1 MRMPPGVSESSWR
14 AALKAFQEAVGS
26 QWVFTGDEDVALYK
40 DAYSPF
46 YGEPEELLASAAVA
60 PVNVEEVQKVVRV
73 ANRYRIPIYPISTGK
88 NLGYGGSA
96 PNLSGSVVLD
106 LKRMNKII
114 EVDEARA
121 YALVEPGVSYFDL
134 YRYITEKG
142 LKLWIDCPDPGW
154 GSPIG
159 NALDHGVGYTT
170 NHFRNHFDSHC
181 GMEVVLA
188 NGELVRTGMGALP
201 GAQTWQQYK
210 FGVGPWVDGIFSQSN
225 FGVVTKMGFWLMPA
239 PDAYLSGT
247 VTVPR
252 FNDLH
257 RLVDIVNYLENI
269 GITNGMPGFGSPL
282 FFRGGFLG
290 GGKPD
295 PGLTAL
301 FEKGEPSPQEV
312 DDYAHRQGSAVW
324 SCSLGFYGGEN
335 TNAANWEYCK
345 QKLAEIPGVEFASGD
360 HYKLPLA
367 PEQQTMFDL
376 PRFGTPSLQRFV
388 IGARSPINPDPTN
401 GHLWFSPLI
410 PRSGQAILD
419 INRVLRPHFKELGM
433 RGAALYILPAG
444 YFERSFIFTF
454 GFPIT
459 HDVETNKRMRET
471 FKTVAGLC
479 AARGWGEY
487 RAPPAFQRLIVDTY
501 SYNNHALRKLHET
514 LKDAIDPNGILAAGR
529 YGIWPKHLRKDEA

>member
-1 MRMPPGVSESSWR
+1 MRMPPGVSQSSWHD
-14 AALKAFQEAVGS
+14 ALRAFQDAVGS
-26 QWVFTGDEDVALYK
+26 QWVFTSDEDVALYK

-46 YGEPEELLASAAVA
+46 YGEADELVASAAVA
-60 PVNVEEVQKVVRV
+60 PASVEEVQKVVRV

-134 YRYITEKG
+134 YRHIKEKG

-154 GSPIG
+154 GSPVG
-159 NALDHGVGYTT
+159 NSLDHGVGYTA

-188 NGELVRTGMGALP
+188 NGEIVRTGMGALP

-210 FGVGPWVDGIFSQSN
+210 FGFGPWVDGIFSQSN
-225 FGVVTKMGFWLMPA
+225 FGVVTKMGFWLLPA

-257 RLVDIVNYLENI
+257 RLVEIVNYLENL
-269 GITNGMPGFGSPL
+269 GISNGMPQFGSPL

-290 GGKPD
+290 GRKPD
-295 PGLTAL
+295 AAQAAL
-301 FEKGEPSPQEV
+301 FEKGEPTSEEV
-312 DDYAHRQGSAVW
+312 DNYAHRQGTGVW
-324 SCSLGFYGGEN
+324 SCTLGFYGGET

-345 QKLAEIPGVEFASGD
+345 QKFAEIPGAQFAPGD
-360 HYKLPLA
+360 HYKFPLA
-367 PEQQTMFDL
+367 PEQETMFDL

-388 IGARSPINPDPTN
+388 IGARSAMNPDPTS
-401 GHLWFSPLI
+401 GHIWFSPII
-410 PRSGQAILD
+410 PRTGQAILE
-419 INRVLRPHFKELGM
+419 INRVLRPHFKDLGM
-433 RGAALYILPAG
+433 RGADSYALPAG

-459 HDVETNKRMRET
+459 HDEQANRRMRAT
-471 FKTVAGLC
+471 FKTVAELC
-479 AARGWGEY
+479 AAQGWGEY
-487 RAPPAFQRLIVDTY
+487 RAPPAFQKLIADTY

-529 YGIWPKHLRKDEA
+529 YGIWPKHLRKGES